1 MEIVL
6 VIFVLVALG
15 AAAFFALKARS
26 AGNSLRQANEANVGL
41 GQQAANLNQQVA
53 SLRDH
58 VQRLSRYQTVV
69 DADEAAA
76 AIRAKAEAW
85 AAQVRA
91 QAEEA
96 AAKVTADARREAERL
111 VAEAQATSAQANT
124 AAQAARAQASGD
136 AARIMR
142 DAEAAAA
149 ALRAQTETW
158 VSQVRAQAET
168 ATAQARA
175 TAQATT
181 AQASTEAAR
190 IIAEANRR
198 AEETAAGA
206 LEAMRNAKRYEQ
218 TVQAMK
224 NLIEGYGDRYV
235 MPTAGLLDELAEE
248 FGFAEAGKRLKAA
261 REAVRTMIKD
271 GAAAS
276 CDYVEAN
283 RRSAAIEFV
292 IDAFNGKVDTI
303 LADVKHDNHGTLQQ
317 KIRDAF
323 TLVNHNGRAF
333 RDARILPEFLE
344 ARLGELRWAVV
355 AQELKLEE
363 REEQR
368 LLKERI
374 REEERAQREFEKA
387 LKEAEKEQ
395 ETIRKAM
402 EKARRDVDK
411 ATTEE
416 RAKYEEKL
424 RELSEKLRV
433 AEEKNKR
440 ATSMA
445 QQTKSGHV
453 YIISNIGSFGD
464 DVYKIGMTRRLE
476 PLDRVKELGD
486 ASVPFEFD
494 VHALIPSEDA
504 PTLEHA
510 LHQRFVRSQV
520 NKVNPRKEFFRVAL
534 HELRQELERM
544 KVEATWTIAAE
555 AREFRETQA
564 IERAMA
570 EKRFDEKAW
579 LEMQAQAEAAATR
592 EGEAVEATA

>member
-1 MEIVL
+1 M
-6 VIFVLVALG
+6 
-15 AAAFFALKARS
+15 
-26 AGNSLRQANEANVGL
+26 
-41 GQQAANLNQQVA
+41 
-53 SLRDH
+53 
-58 VQRLSRYQTVV
+58 
-69 DADEAAA
+69 
-76 AIRAKAEAW
+76 
-85 AAQVRA
+85 
-91 QAEEA
+91 
-96 AAKVTADARREAERL
+96 
-111 VAEAQATSAQANT
+111 
-124 AAQAARAQASGD
+124 AQASVD
-136 AARIMR
+136 
-142 DAEAAAA
+142 
-149 ALRAQTETW
+149 
-158 VSQVRAQAET
+158 
-168 ATAQARA
+168 
-175 TAQATT
+175 
-181 AQASTEAAR
+181 AAR

-198 AEETAAGA
+198 AEEIAAGA
-206 LEAMRNAKRYEQ
+206 LEAMRDSKRLEQ
-218 TVQAMK
+218 TAQAMK
-224 NLIEGYGDRYV
+224 NVIEGYGNRYV
-235 MPTAGLLDELAEE
+235 MPTAGLLDDLAEE

-261 REAVRTMIKD
+261 REVVRLMIKD
-271 GAAAS
+271 GGAAT

-283 RRSAAIEFV
+283 RRTAAIEFV

-303 LADVKHDNHGTLQQ
+303 LADVRHDNHGTLQQ

-344 ARLGELRWAVV
+344 ARLEELRWAVV
-355 AQELKLEE
+355 VQELKLKE

-368 LLKERI
+368 LIKERI

-411 ATTEE
+411 ATSEE

-424 RELSEKLRV
+424 RELSEKLRI

-453 YIISNIGSFGD
+453 YIISNVGSFGE

-476 PLDRVKELGD
+476 PLDRVRELGD

-504 PTLEHA
+504 PSLEHA

-520 NKVNPRKEFFRVAL
+520 NKVNPRKEFFRVSL
-534 HELRQELERM
+534 HQIRQEIERM
-544 KVEATWTIAAE
+544 KVDVMWTIAAE

-570 EKRFDEKAW
+570 EKTFNEAAW
-579 LEMQAQAEAAATR
+579 LEMQAKAEAASMGER
-592 EGEAVEATA
+592 ELVEATA

>member
-1 MEIVL
+1 MEILLVVL
-6 VIFVLVALG
+6 LLG
-15 AAAFFALKARS
+15 ALAAVGFFASKAKK
-26 AGNSLRQANEANVGL
+26 ADDALRQANQAKAGL
-41 GQQAANLNQQVA
+41 DKQIA
-53 SLRDH
+53 SLQKQ
-58 VQRLSRYQTVV
+58 VKRLSRYETVI
-69 DADEAAA
+69 DAEEAAA
-76 AIRAKAEAW
+76 AIRTKAETW
-85 AAQVRA
+85 AAEARA
-91 QAEEA
+91 QAEA
-96 AAKVTADARREAERL
+96 AATQMKTEARREADRL
-111 VAEAQATSAQANT
+111 VAEAKTTNAQARSSAQAT
-124 AAQAARAQASGD
+124 AAQASAD
-136 AARIMR
+136 A
-142 DAEAAAA
+142 
-149 ALRAQTETW
+149 TC
-158 VSQVRAQAET
+158 
-168 ATAQARA
+168 
-175 TAQATT
+175 
-181 AQASTEAAR
+181 

-198 AEETAAGA
+198 AEEIAAGA
-206 LEAMRNAKRYEQ
+206 LEAMRDSKRLEQ

-235 MPTAGLLDELAEE
+235 MPTAGLLDYLAEE
-248 FGFAEAGKRLKAA
+248 FGFAEAGQRLKAA
-261 REAVRTMIKD
+261 REKVRNMIKQ
-271 GAAAS
+271 GTAAT

-283 RRSAAIEFV
+283 RRTTAIEFV
-292 IDAFNGKVDTI
+292 LDAFNGKTDAI
-303 LADVKHDNHGTLQQ
+303 LADVRHDNHGTLQQ

-333 RDARILPEFLE
+333 RDARIQPEYLE
-344 ARLGELRWAVV
+344 ARLEELRWAVV
-355 AQELKLEE
+355 AQDLKLKE

-368 LLKERI
+368 LIKERI

-411 ATTEE
+411 ASAEE

-440 ATSMA
+440 AMSMA
-445 QQTKSGHV
+445 QQTKSGYV
-453 YIISNIGSFGD
+453 YVISNIGSFGEN
-464 DVYKIGMTRRLE
+464 VYKIGMTRRLE
-476 PLDRVKELGD
+476 PLDRVRELGD

-504 PTLEHA
+504 PALEHA

-534 HELRQELERM
+534 HDIRQELEQM
-544 KVEATWTIAAE
+544 KVEGTWTIAAE

-579 LEMQAQAEAAATR
+579 LEMQAKAEAASAGER
-592 EGEAVEATA
+592 ELVEATA